1 MVNKYTKNNNLKMF
15 KNKYKYHEKYYFKY
29 RCDYWIMI
37 YIFIK
42 NLKININQLIE
53 YYFLLFESC
62 QQYG

>member
-15 KNKYKYHEKYYFKY
+15 KNKYKYHGKYYFKY

-42 NLKININQLIE
+42 NLKININ
-53 YYFLLFESC
+53 
-62 QQYG
+62 